1 MTPAERARLIDQQ
14 EFEAECRAIRAR
26 ALAYAKLCQKKEL
39 RRVKAWIDAPE
50 VIAIHHQEQDFN
62 RMHLK
67 ARTKRAK
74 LHEVNGEALT
84 LDQWALRIGKSK
96 SALQQRIQKLGSL
109 EAALA
114 FKPTGRW
121 AGVSSDFAPSEGTGA
136 GSTAQETP
144 EITFPEEAENA

>member
-26 ALAYAKLCQKKEL
+26 ALAYARSCQKQER

-50 VIAIHHQEQDFN
+50 VIAIHEVPDFN
-62 RMHLK
+62 KVHLK